1 MKHTLINKDV
11 LEALKEIPDESVDM
25 VLTDPPYMIS
35 KEITISRSG
44 NYKYKGNDI
53 SNDFGEWD
61 KVWEDAGEY
70 IEWSKKWWKECIRVL
85 KPYHH
90 FLFFFD
96 KAKVSYAW
104 DFMAQNGMLPR
115 SPIFWKKTNP
125 VPRARKVD
133 FMISIEEMLWFTKT
147 RIKQDYFNWGNGMSS
162 DCFEGPIV
170 GHTTKEDGERIHPTQ
185 KPVAMMEWL
194 IKYLSNEGDTVLDCF
209 AGSGTTGI
217 ATLRLGRNFTGIEK
231 DITFFEAMRKRLDKY
246 NGQKELEEWN
256 PDQEVYVVD
265 FEVVGK

>member
-1 MKHTLINKDV
+1 M
-11 LEALKEIPDESVDM
+11 
-25 VLTDPPYMIS
+25 
-35 KEITISRSG
+35 
-44 NYKYKGNDI
+44 
-53 SNDFGEWD
+53 
-61 KVWEDAGEY
+61 
-70 IEWSKKWWKECIRVL
+70 
-85 KPYHH
+85 
-90 FLFFFD
+90 
-96 KAKVSYAW
+96 
-104 DFMAQNGMLPR
+104 
-115 SPIFWKKTNP
+115 
-125 VPRARKVD
+125 
-133 FMISIEEMLWFTKT
+133 
-147 RIKQDYFNWGNGMSS
+147 
-162 DCFEGPIV
+162 

-265 FEVVGK
+265 FEVVK